1 MSFRFVSSSFLR
13 SGLLALFTLS
23 VAACVP
29 SSKPKAASSLAC
41 AEDQITTEGA
51 GLQIASG
58 CGKKDVLRFDGSKWS
73 SLRERAAFEM
83 SCSAGEL
90 EVTVLA
96 DDVFGV
102 TGCNKK
108 VVYKNVPY
116 IGITA
121 ETAQETG
128 PADTKPAGQ

>member
-1 MSFRFVSSSFLR
+1 MVR
-13 SGLLALFTLS
+13 SGLVALVALG

-29 SSKPKAASSLAC
+29 SAKPKAASSLAC
-41 AEDQITTEGA
+41 SEDQITLDGA
-51 GLQIASG
+51 GTTVASG
-58 CGKKDVLRFDGSKWS
+58 CGKKDVLRFDGSNWS

-83 SCSAGEL
+83 SCSAGQL
-90 EVTVLA
+90 EVTILA
-96 DDVFGV
+96 DDVYGV